1 MTESST
7 KAEVGLEKGGASHH
21 EHFYD
26 EEHYHTLGHV
36 RLRDATTNE
45 IILIP
50 APSLDPN
57 DPLKWLVHNFIM
69 KCLYV
74 VVFLTLSYY

>member
-1 MTESST
+1 MSELT
-7 KAEVGLEKGGASHH
+7 KAELGLEKGAASHH
-21 EHFYD
+21 ENLHD
-26 EEHYHTLGHV
+26 DEHYHTLGHV

-57 DPLKWLVHNFIM
+57 DPLKWLVLNVTVD
-69 KCLYV
+69 C
-74 VVFLTLSYY
+74 

>member
-1 MTESST
+1 MAESST
-7 KAEVGLEKGGASHH
+7 KAEIGLEKGAVSHH

-26 EEHYHTLGHV
+26 DEHYHTLGHV

-57 DPLKWLVHNFIM
+57 DPLKWLVLNVTVESSCVLF
-69 KCLYV
+69 
-74 VVFLTLSYY
+74 

>member
-7 KAEVGLEKGGASHH
+7 QAKLGLEKGDVTHH

-57 DPLKWLVHNFIM
+57 DPLKWLVRNISTEG
-69 KCLYV
+69 LYP
-74 VVFLTLSYY
+74 VF